1 MKYREVARMIR
12 RDGWRHVRTRGSHR
26 IYRHPIKP
34 GIVIISGHPGRDV
47 PKGILDEILKQ
58 AGLK

>member
-1 MKYREVARMIR
+1 MKYREITRMIR
-12 RDGWRHVRTRGSHR
+12 WDGWQHVRTRGSHR
-26 IYRHPIKP
+26 IYRHPTKP